1 MKKYDLCVIGSGPS
15 GYAACMRALDFGKKI
30 ALVERG
36 KVGGAGIWNGALSS
50 KTLWELSM
58 NYRTARSQDFGYH
71 VYDVGITWSDVM
83 SEMNYAMHE
92 KFTQLKTQID
102 YYQRKGDINYFNA
115 HAKLKSKNEIEL
127 RSDDGTVEIIW
138 ADNIILAVGSS
149 PRYLPNIP
157 IDEKTIVTSDSLM
170 TFEDFPKSMVIV
182 GAGVIG
188 SEFATIFSSFGR
200 TKVNMIDKQDKILP
214 FEDRDLADIVASNLR
229 NSGVNIHYGSALK
242 RMEIIDGMVE
252 YEIEY
257 KDGRKEIYTVEKA
270 LVSVGRVANTVNLG
284 LENLGIELN
293 ERGYCKDI
301 DTQTSVPNIY
311 AVGDFTAD
319 IALVNV
325 GELEG
330 RYAVERIF
338 STPKSMINYDNIST
352 IMFLDPAIA
361 GVGLNETKCRAMGIA
376 YKVATMQFKFVNRA
390 IAMRRTEGFFKIL
403 VTDDD
408 EMQIIGMRALG
419 KHASSTIAIIALM
432 IDKKISI
439 SELAELI
446 HPHPSINEGIQE
458 CARMLCGKSI
468 IKPEV
473 FNIDLICYRVST
485 DGRIENL
492 TN

>member
-15 GYAACMRALDFGKKI
+15 GYAAVMRAMDFGKKT
-30 ALVERG
+30 ALIERER
-36 KVGGAGIWNGALSS
+36 VGGAGIWNGALSS

-58 NYRTARSQDFGYH
+58 NYRTANSQHFGYH
-71 VYDVGITWSDVM
+71 VYDLGISWSDVM

-102 YYQRKGDINYFNA
+102 YFLRKDELNYYSA
-115 HAKLKSKNEIEL
+115 HAKLISKNEIKL
-127 RSDDGTVEIIW
+127 TNADGTSEIIW
-138 ADNIILAVGSS
+138 AENIILAVGSS
-149 PRYLPNIP
+149 PRYLPSIP
-157 IDEKTIVTSDSLM
+157 IDEKIIVTSDSLM
-170 TFEDFPKSMVIV
+170 SFEDFPKSMVIV

-188 SEFATIFSSFGR
+188 SEFATIFSGFGR
-200 TKVNMIDKQDKILP
+200 TKVNIIDKQDKILP
-214 FEDRDLADIVASNLR
+214 FEDRDLADIVAGNLR
-229 NSGVNIHYGSALK
+229 NNGVTIHYGSALR
-242 RMEIIDGMVE
+242 RMEIIDNMVE

-257 KDGRKEIYTVEKA
+257 ADGRKEIYTVEKA
-270 LVSVGRVANTVNLG
+270 LVSVGRVANTDNLG
-284 LENLGIELN
+284 LQEIGVELN

-361 GVGLNETKCRAMGIA
+361 GVGLNETKCRTMNIP
-376 YKVATMQFKFVNRA
+376 YKVATMQYKFVNRA

-403 VTDDD
+403 VTDDE

-419 KHASSTIAIIALM
+419 RHASSTIAIIALM

-473 FNIDLICYRVST
+473 FNMDLKCYRVSAE
-485 DGRIENL
+485 GRIDNL